1 MDFENVALAERSH
14 TQKAR
19 YHIIAFLW
27 NTHKWQ
33 LRRDRT
39 ETAGSREGDG
49 DSGGGEMGGMG
60 FPLRYGKFTSVL
72 FFVFFFLQGETSQV
86 LPVRTYPRHVRV
98 APERNK
104 KERERQRSALSFKLL
119 SPVVSGW
126 ALTPALGYGQEGDGS
141 VGVPAPPPPPPGHS
155 STDGAA
161 ESPRSRRLE
170 V

>member
-1 MDFENVALAERSH
+1 M
-14 TQKAR
+14 AR
-19 YHIIAFLW
+19 ASLYVM
-27 NTHKWQ
+27 
-33 LRRDRT
+33 
-39 ETAGSREGDG
+39 GSLPPFR
-49 DSGGGEMGGMG
+49 
-60 FPLRYGKFTSVL
+60 FVL
-72 FFVFFFLQGETSQV
+72 VFLQGETSQV
-86 LPVRTYPRHVRV
+86 LPVRTYPRHARV

-141 VGVPAPPPPPPGHS
+141 VGVPAPPPPLPGHS